1 MSLEKFHQNTIFKRP
16 HSLLKQPSLSY
27 PVSLDRMM
35 SANHTFLSIGADS
48 ISICVCS
55 NRATFY
61 GAVFAFSDYE
71 SLVSVAR
78 FCCTR
83 NQALNFKLP
92 PQAFSRV

>member
-1 MSLEKFHQNTIFKRP
+1 MSLEKFHKNTIFKRP

-55 NRATFY
+55 NRA
-61 GAVFAFSDYE
+61 AFTGLYLLLATMN
-71 SLVSVAR
+71 LVSVAR
-78 FCCTR
+78 FCCIR
-83 NQALNFKLP
+83 NQALNFKV